1 MKLSINGNQ
10 EDISEAY
17 TIEELLMYK
26 NVEQPLMVTVELN
39 GVILERS
46 DFGTVQIKEN
56 DAVEFLYFMG
66 GGSVPRGTDV
76 HE

>member
-1 MKLSINGNQ
+1 MKLSINGNR
-10 EDISEAY
+10 EEVVGEL
-17 TIEELLMYK
+17 TIEELLAYK

-39 GVILERS
+39 GVILKRT

-56 DAVEFLYFMG
+56 DLVEFLYFMG
-66 GGSVPRGTDV
+66 GGSALIGTDI